1 MAATSSKKRLRP
13 RGTARRDALLDAV
26 IRIVAEVGAD
36 AVTHR
41 RVAEVADLPL
51 ASTTYWF
58 ESKEHLLTAALERA
72 ADHDIDAAARVHPA
86 APTAAA
92 DPVALAVD
100 AILDPLD
107 ETGHAS
113 RGSLLATYA
122 LLLEAA
128 RRPALRAVTRR
139 WTGRLSRGARP
150 AAGTGRLAPIPRPT
164 RRSCSLPPTACWSS
178 SSQPT
183 STRTS
188 AAQLR
193 RLGAALVRA

>member
-1 MAATSSKKRLRP
+1 MVTTSSRQRPRP

-41 RVAEVADLPL
+41 RVAEAADLPL

-58 ESKEHLLTAALERA
+58 DSKEHLLTAALERA
-72 ADHDIDAAARVHPA
+72 ADGDIERLHAFIMDAPSV
-86 APTAAA
+86 AA

-107 ETGHAS
+107 ESGQAS

-139 WTGRLSRGARP
+139 WTEAYLDALGRLLARAGSSDPPSDAALLLAAADGLLVEHLASGENSELRG
-150 AAGTGRLAPIPRPT
+150 
-164 RRSCSLPPTACWSS
+164 
-178 SSQPT
+178 
-183 STRTS
+183 
-188 AAQLR
+188 QLR
-193 RLGAALVRA
+193 RLGAALVKA

>member
-1 MAATSSKKRLRP
+1 MVATSSKKRLRP

-58 ESKEHLLTAALERA
+58 GSKEHLLTAALERA
-72 ADHDIDAAARVHPA
+72 ADGDIERLRAFIQD
-86 APTAAA
+86 APTVAA

-100 AILDPLD
+100 AILDPVD
-107 ETGHAS
+107 ESGQAS

-139 WTGRLSRGARP
+139 WTDAYLDALSRLLAQAGSSDP
-150 AAGTGRLAPIPRPT
+150 PSDAALLLA
-164 RRSCSLPPTACWSS
+164 
-178 SSQPT
+178 
-183 STRTS
+183 
-188 AAQLR
+188 AADGLLVEQLASGENSDLRGQLR
-193 RLGAALVRA
+193 RLGAALVKP